1 MSDANGIDSNLMKTK
16 RTDSDQQIE
25 KVSLLN
31 KTASK
36 ISMNNQK
43 PIVSFD
49 TADRIIGSCGP
60 QISIET
66 RNH

>member
-1 MSDANGIDSNLMKTK
+1 MSDANRIDSNLMETK
-16 RTDSDQQIE
+16 RTGSDQQIE
-25 KVSLLN
+25 EVSLLD

-36 ISMNNQK
+36 ISMSNQK
-43 PIVSFD
+43 PIVSFE
-49 TADRIIGSCGP
+49 TADRIIGSYGP

>member
-1 MSDANGIDSNLMKTK
+1 MSDANRIDSNLMETK
-16 RTDSDQQIE
+16 RTDSDKQIE
-25 KVSLLN
+25 EVSLLN

-36 ISMNNQK
+36 ISMSNQK
-43 PIVSFD
+43 PIVSFE